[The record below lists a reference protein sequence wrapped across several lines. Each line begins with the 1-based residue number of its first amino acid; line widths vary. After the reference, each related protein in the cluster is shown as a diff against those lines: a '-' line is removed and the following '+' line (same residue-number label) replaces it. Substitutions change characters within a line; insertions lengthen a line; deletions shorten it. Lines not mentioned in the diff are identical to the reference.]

1 MPWPVAAAGWLLERF
16 LVRILYTG
24 VPAVA
29 ISDSTRQGLR
39 RVGLDPANVEVVHP
53 GLDHQL
59 YSLDG
64 VERDPSRLVYLG
76 RLRHYKR
83 LDTLIRLTKD
93 LAPEFPKLR
102 LDVIG
107 IGEDQPF
114 LEGLAQREGV
124 AERVTFHGFVDDETK
139 VRLLREGWVFV
150 MPSLNEGWG
159 ISVLEANACGVPA
172 VAFDVAGLNES
183 IRDGETGLLGTS
195 YEDVRAKVRALLSD
209 VDLHNRLA
217 RGAVDWSGQFTWDAT
232 ARELLGVLTEV
243 CPEPQATEVPAP
255 APQ

>member
-1 MPWPVAAAGWLLERF
+1 M
-16 LVRILYTG
+16 LYSG

-39 RVGLDPANVEVVHP
+39 RVGLNPEHVEVVHP

-64 VERDPSRLVYLG
+64 VERDPNRLVYLG

-107 IGEDQPF
+107 AGEDQAY
-114 LEGLAQREGV
+114 LEELARSEGV
-124 AERVTFHGFVDDETK
+124 EQRVTFHGFVDEETK
-139 VRLLREGWVFV
+139 VRLLRQGWGFV

-172 VAFDVAGLNES
+172 VAFDVPGLNES
-183 IRDGETGLLGTS
+183 IRDGETGLLGSS
-195 YEDVRAKVRALLSD
+195 YEDLRAKVRALLSD
-209 VDLHNRLA
+209 RDLHDRLA
-217 RGAVDWSGQFTWDAT
+217 QGALDWSAQFTWDAT
-232 ARELLGVLTEV
+232 ARGMLRVLTEV
-243 CPEPQATEVPAP
+243 CPEPQTAEVPAT
-255 APQ
+255 ARQ